1 MVELAVARRA
11 QVSKESKE
19 EDLRNSNRR
28 REKLKQAHIRRQALE
43 RRAQQEREK
52 LLSLHL
58 ITTSDELFKAVS
70 DIDQLTTSTSKKKQ
84 EKLLLLRNQI
94 NIWKKV
100 LKRKIAIP
108 FTHSRSQRPVDVI
121 VQELAEYIDA
131 NDLPPIVTSLVSEP
145 TSLIGKQVE
154 HRFEHEDTHD
164 PEWYHGSVVGYDPST
179 KLFEIAYD
187 GEEDTCNFDIILD
200 LTLGDLVIAL

>member
-1 MVELAVARRA
+1 MYIAVGSLASVRHACKSLYRVKTIKWLHDLPSTEQDKVVELAVARRI
-11 QVSKESKE
+11 QVSKESNE
-19 EDLRNSNRR
+19 EDLRNSNHK
-28 REKLKQAHIRRQALE
+28 REKLKQAYIRRQAFE

-70 DIDQLTTSTSKKKQ
+70 DIDQLITSTSKKKQ

-108 FTHSRSQRPVDVI
+108 FTCSRSQRPVDVI
-121 VQELAEYIDA
+121 VQEL
-131 NDLPPIVTSLVSEP
+131 
-145 TSLIGKQVE
+145 
-154 HRFEHEDTHD
+154 
-164 PEWYHGSVVGYDPST
+164 
-179 KLFEIAYD
+179 
-187 GEEDTCNFDIILD
+187 
-200 LTLGDLVIAL
+200 